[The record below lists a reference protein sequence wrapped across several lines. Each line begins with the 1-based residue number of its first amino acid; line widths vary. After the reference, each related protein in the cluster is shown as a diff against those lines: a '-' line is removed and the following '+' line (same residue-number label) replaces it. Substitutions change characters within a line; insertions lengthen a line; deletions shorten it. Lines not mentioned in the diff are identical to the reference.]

1 MINITFGS
9 NRFIDTNG
17 VIAFRDNGK
26 DRELFKYELRE
37 DSKPMINVEIRNEK
51 GELLGKVW
59 KSASFVHVNKDYE
72 GKEEREGS
80 DIKRMTLTRKSDNAS
95 IFELIV
101 HKPHNIEIN
110 GVFYIEGYQYPI
122 IATKESLTIGRG
134 NTLSHNTKVKGG
146 MGIILTGN
154 GFMM

>member
-1 MINITFGS
+1 MITIVFGS

-17 VIAFRDNGK
+17 IIAFRDDGK
-26 DRELFKYELRE
+26 DKELFKYELRE
-37 DSKPMINVEIRNEK
+37 DSKPMITVEIRDNN

-59 KSASFVHVNKDYE
+59 KAASFVHVHKDYE

-80 DIKRMTLTRKSDNAS
+80 DIKKMILIRKSDNAT

-101 HKPHNIEIN
+101 HKSSIIEIN

-122 IATKESLTIGRG
+122 VATKNSLTIGRG
-134 NTLSHNTKVKGG
+134 NILSRNTIVKHGT
-146 MGIILTGN
+146 GIILTRN
-154 GFMM
+154 GFMI